1 MNRFENLTKHRR
13 KYLKNRYQDFV
24 KGGKAKITPQTKKET
39 IGWRTQEQV
48 T

>member
-24 KGGKAKITPQTKKET
+24 KGGKVKITPQTKKRRSAGEP
-39 IGWRTQEQV
+39 RSK
-48 T
+48 